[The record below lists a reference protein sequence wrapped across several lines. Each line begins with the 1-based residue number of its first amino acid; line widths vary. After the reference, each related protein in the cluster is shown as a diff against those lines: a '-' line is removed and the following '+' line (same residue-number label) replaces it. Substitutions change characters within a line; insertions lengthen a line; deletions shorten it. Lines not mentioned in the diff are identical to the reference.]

1 MQFGIFM
8 EYYVFHPPIC
18 QGGEETKTGRG
29 EVRGERGGVEVV
41 SYSLADMRST
51 GGLWGSVG
59 TYTWR
64 GDTSDTCDRSDTC
77 PDTSDRSDEWVDID
91 SGNFMTLTLSREDTN
106 PEYNDASWEN
116 GCHGDIRL
124 IALAFSCRL
133 WIRYTKSTLHYCTIY
148 KQSFA

>member
-1 MQFGIFM
+1 MVGDDADNMQFGIFM

-18 QGGEETKTGRG
+18 QGGEETETGRG
-29 EVRGERGGVEVV
+29 ERGERGGVEVV

-91 SGNFMTLTLSREDTN
+91 SGNPATRDTD
-106 PEYNDASWEN
+106 PEPRRHKY
-116 GCHGDIRL
+116 
-124 IALAFSCRL
+124 
-133 WIRYTKSTLHYCTIY
+133 
-148 KQSFA
+148 